1 MCPALFL
8 KIGWNVGWN
17 ALSTFVEVRY
27 TELSMKKFLWE
38 EQEMRKSLKRWL
50 IPMSAAMI
58 ALLSAG
64 TALAADTVNVKVE
77 NTRGGYISVYYI
89 DGMNNRWYLP
99 IGENVEIP
107 KGTEL
112 EYTARALN
120 YTPNGNNDYNGVVIG
135 VDEIIGSNVYEAEK
149 WNQTR
154 NSQRGTIVADSD
166 MSIKGT
172 FKAFSVKKAD
182 YEDDEDPYEPKYEL
196 RFKDE
201 DDWGDN
207 QIGKLH
213 AGSFSEQ
220 LYLWDTE
227 NFKMYPFDSEIK
239 AEITDVEGWDIDED
253 PIENLGICFS
263 IDKNGKLTSS
273 KELEE
278 GEYRIRGNFEYKE
291 ENWDIDLTVELGAKV
306 SIYMPMAYYQSCESS
321 SEYDEVRNFIT
332 GYLVGDPNKIT
343 FNDTVVWANR
353 SSHKLAGHE
362 VVGIGER
369 NNTTLKNIGT
379 SKVSTKVSEKNPTA
393 YVYAMYNNNYT
404 APIIEHLTKDDIIPE
419 TVNVGWNQISGEWYY
434 YNSTS
439 YRSLARNQWVPCR
452 DKDGENVWVGTDG
465 KVVTDAV
472 VTDGADKYLVD
483 AKGHKLCNKT
493 GYTLGNVD
501 YTTDENGK
509 ITGSKLHLATPSDA
523 AKADQF
529 VDDVMDNISSL
540 TEEEQKKAADMVT
553 ESLKTKVDT
562 SKMTEKDT
570 KKYADFYREIYGS
583 SNINVTG
590 ESSDENAMIVAAGL
604 TSKDFEEDG
613 SVEIELK
620 SNWLATSSN
629 AVKVELALYV
639 NGKTRTFTAPV
650 KVEVELPEAFVAS
663 YSNASYN
670 FSISPKPV
678 SYEIKDGKL
687 IITIAKADVY
697 TVQATKKSS
706 GSSGS
711 HSSSSGGSG
720 RATVKAGYK
729 ASDGKTGN
737 WVLDNKGWW
746 FKYQD
751 GTWPKSQWLELEW
764 NNVKN
769 WYYFGADGY
778 MVTGWYQDGGKWY
791 YLHPKADGTRGYM
804 YTGWHQIGNN
814 WYYFRVTAGGP
825 KGSLVVNDT
834 TPDGYKVNGNGEWV
848 K

>member
-1 MCPALFL
+1 
-8 KIGWNVGWN
+8 
-17 ALSTFVEVRY
+17 
-27 TELSMKKFLWE
+27 
-38 EQEMRKSLKRWL
+38 MRKSLKHWL

-64 TALAADTVNVKVE
+64 TALAVDTVNVKVE
-77 NTRGGYISVYYI
+77 NTRGGYIRVYYL
-89 DGMNNRWYLP
+89 DGMHNRWYLP

-112 EYTARALN
+112 EYTAKALD
-120 YTPNGNNDYNGVVIG
+120 YMPNGNNYYNGVVIG

-149 WNQTR
+149 RNQSR
-154 NSQRGTIVADSD
+154 NSQSGTIVADSD

-172 FKAFSVKKAD
+172 FKAFSVKETD
-182 YEDDEDPYEPKYEL
+182 YEDDEDSYEPKYEL
-196 RFKDE
+196 QFKDE
-201 DDWGDN
+201 DDWGNN
-207 QIGKLH
+207 QIRKLH

-227 NFKMYPFDSEIK
+227 NFKMYPFDSEIE
-239 AEITDVEGWDIDED
+239 AEITDIEVWDIDEE

-291 ENWDIDLTVELGAKV
+291 KNWDIDLTVELGAKV
-306 SIYMPMAYYQSCESS
+306 SIRMPMAYYKSSESS
-321 SEYDEVRNFIT
+321 SEYDEVRNIVTEYF
-332 GYLVGDPNKIT
+332 VGDPNKIV
-343 FNDTVVWANR
+343 FNDTVVWAKR
-353 SSHKLAGHE
+353 SMFKLTGHE
-362 VVGIGER
+362 IVGIGER

-379 SKVSTKVSEKNPTA
+379 SKVSTKVSEKNPVA
-393 YVYAMYNNNYT
+393 YVYAMYDNNYT
-404 APIIEHLTKDDIIPE
+404 APIIEHLTKDDIIPK
-419 TVNVGWNQISGEWYY
+419 TVSIGWNQISGEWYY

-439 YRSLARNQWVPCR
+439 YRSLAKNQWVPCR
-452 DKDGENVWVGTDG
+452 ENDGENVWVDADG
-465 KVVTDAV
+465 KVVSNAV
-472 VTDGADKYLVD
+472 VTDGTDKYLVD

-583 SNINVTG
+583 NNINVAG
-590 ESSDENAMIVAAGL
+590 DAADENAMIVAAGL
-604 TSKDFEEDG
+604 TSKDFEDDG
-613 SVEIELK
+613 SAMIELK
-620 SNWLATSSN
+620 SDWLATSSN

-639 NGKTRTFTAPV
+639 NEKTRALIAPV

-670 FSISPKPV
+670 FSVTPKPV
-678 SYEIKDGKL
+678 SYELKDGKL
-687 IITIAKADVY
+687 IITIAKTDVY
-697 TVQATKKSS
+697 TVQATRKSS

-711 HSSSSGGSG
+711 HRGSSGGSG
-720 RATVKAGYK
+720 RATVKAEYK

-737 WVLDNKGWW
+737 WIFDNKGWW

-751 GTWPKSQWLELEW
+751 GTWPKSQWIELEW

-778 MVTGWYQDGGKWY
+778 MTTGWYQDGGKWY
-791 YLHPKADGTRGYM
+791 YLHPQADGTRGRM
-804 YTGWHQIGNN
+804 YIGWNQIGKN

-825 KGSLVVNDT
+825 KGSLVVNGT
-834 TPDGYKVNGNGEWV
+834 TPDGYKVNENGEWV